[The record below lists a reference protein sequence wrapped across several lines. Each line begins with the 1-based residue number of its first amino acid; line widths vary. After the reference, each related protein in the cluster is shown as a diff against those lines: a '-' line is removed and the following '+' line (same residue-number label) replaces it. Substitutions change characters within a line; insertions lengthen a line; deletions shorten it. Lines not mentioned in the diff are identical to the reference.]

1 MSSQTARHDSGDIHT
16 AATGVPAQRTG
27 RAPTVPDPL
36 VGPPVPSEAT
46 VRGTQADTAEGRTAT
61 AETGAAGIGTVMS
74 PAASTDLHSAST
86 AELLKRLSTQLSDL
100 IRGEMELARTELTAK
115 GKRAGTGA
123 GLAGAGGVVALYG
136 VGALIAAAI
145 AALALMLPVW
155 LSALI
160 VGVVLLLVAGVLA
173 LAGRRQLRRAT
184 PPMPEQAVE
193 SVQRDVETVK
203 EAVQR

>member
-1 MSSQTARHDSGDIHT
+1 MTPQTARDDSGDTRT
-16 AATGVPAQRTG
+16 AATGVPVQRTG
-27 RAPTVPDPL
+27 DAAAVPDPL
-36 VGPPVPSEAT
+36 VGPPPS
-46 VRGTQADTAEGRTAT
+46 
-61 AETGAAGIGTVMS
+61 TGAATQGARAGDPEARTV
-74 PAASTDLHSAST
+74 PAASGADDVQSAST
-86 AELLKRLSTQLSDL
+86 GELVKRLSTQLSEL
-100 IRGEMELARTELTAK
+100 IRGELELARAELTAK

-145 AALALMLPVW
+145 AALALVMPVW

-173 LAGRRQLRRAT
+173 LAGRSQLRRAT

-193 SVQRDVETVK
+193 GVQRDVETVK
-203 EAVQR
+203 GAVHR